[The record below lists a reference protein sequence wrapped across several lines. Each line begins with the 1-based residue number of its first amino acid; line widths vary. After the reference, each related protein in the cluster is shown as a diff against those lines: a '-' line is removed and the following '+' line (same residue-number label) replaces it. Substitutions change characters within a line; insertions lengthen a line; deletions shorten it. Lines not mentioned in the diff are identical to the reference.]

1 MASSAPLGSER
12 TLARVERQPGSLF
25 LMLPTEMILQILEY
39 LLKHPYSL
47 GAVPQTCRQLR
58 WLCRSIGRKGATID
72 FADLKLDGGRVDHQ
86 MHETYNP
93 GVVPGSNGDWDE
105 EWENDVPFLDKV
117 WPTMMMRAMT
127 SIARQYPRVTW
138 VDPKR
143 DGDFLTMAVYSG
155 MLNTVERS
163 LKMIAD
169 AAAKRSLAAIAADGA
184 ADDDDGLVRVD
195 DGLAHDGDGTR
206 LLHIACKGGSVQVVE
221 ALLDFGADVDVQ
233 DMFDDAPLH
242 YAAPHNKADV
252 CRVLLTRG
260 ANPDAT
266 NSDGETPLMKIAI
279 SGEALDA
286 ATVLLEAGAD
296 LELMD
301 VRHNTALDLA
311 TDSCDVDMV
320 RFLLGRGAIASEQTR
335 HAARGLRGREYL
347 MRRVPDQVADI
358 INLVGA

>member
-1 MASSAPLGSER
+1 MIVGYHVIFGMYGFWLPNDPRGSWSDFVGSWELFRFGRATKTDER
-12 TLARVERQPGSLF
+12 RSVAWRKHNHRQ
-25 LMLPTEMILQILEY
+25 
-39 LLKHPYSL
+39 
-47 GAVPQTCRQLR
+47 R
-58 WLCRSIGRKGATID
+58 
-72 FADLKLDGGRVDHQ
+72 
-86 MHETYNP
+86 
-93 GVVPGSNGDWDE
+93 
-105 EWENDVPFLDKV
+105 
-117 WPTMMMRAMT
+117 
-127 SIARQYPRVTW
+127 
-138 VDPKR
+138 
-143 DGDFLTMAVYSG
+143 
-155 MLNTVERS
+155 
-163 LKMIAD
+163 